1 MRYPA
6 LEKFINTMG
15 LNVSITMKGT
25 GFNKST
31 GKKFVCYKILVSKDN
46 NIEYAQYHCYSKG
59 SFEPQ
64 YIEGNE
70 AKAIKD
76 GVLAY
81 LGDHIKVDNYFE
93 SKTRQLAK
101 EYLFSEN

>member
-6 LEKFINTMG
+6 LEKFIDTMG
-15 LNVSITMKGT
+15 LNVSITTKGA

-59 SFEPQ
+59 LLEPQ
-64 YIEGNE
+64 YLEGNE
-70 AKAIKD
+70 TKAIKD
-76 GVLAY
+76 GILAY
-81 LGDHIKVDNYFE
+81 LGDHVKVDNYFE

-101 EYLFSEN
+101 EYLFSEK